1 MFRKYAPVFAA
12 ISLLWGLN
20 CWAMD
25 SASAEVQSLVHAF
38 DADPQKWEYIS
49 GSSTKGVDY
58 AQKLL
63 NIAKAQPGSPA
74 AEDALI
80 WLFTYAPEQFDLTEA
95 CQLIESFCMNSQQ
108 LRRIC
113 VRLCAEP
120 HTEAKENLL
129 STLAERSPY
138 EDVRGNALFYL
149 ADLKV
154 QRDPSKARA
163 LYKQIA
169 DSYGSVRLALAFP
182 VAFETNTLR
191 EEAQN
196 KLYRIE
202 HLAVG
207 RRAPWTIGHD
217 IDGKKVALAHY
228 RGKVVMLDFF
238 ADW

>member
-1 MFRKYAPVFAA
+1 MFRKLAMVLAA
-12 ISLLWGLN
+12 GSFFWGLN
-20 CWAMD
+20 CSAMD
-25 SASAEVQSLVHAF
+25 SASAEVQSLVRAF
-38 DADPQKWEYIS
+38 DADPQKWEYIN
-49 GSSTKGVDY
+49 GSSTNGLDY

-63 NIAKAQPGSPA
+63 DIAKAHPGSGA
-74 AEDALI
+74 AEDALV
-80 WLFTYAPEQFDLTEA
+80 WLFTYAPAQFDLTEA
-95 CQLIESFCMNSQQ
+95 CRLVESFCMNSQQ

-113 VRLCAEP
+113 VRLSAEP

-129 STLAERSPY
+129 STLAKESPY

-154 QRDPSKARA
+154 QRNPSKAKA

-182 VAFETNTLR
+182 VPFDTNTLA
-191 EEAQN
+191 EEAHN
-196 KLYRIE
+196 KLFGIE
-202 HLAVG
+202 RLAIG
-207 RRAPWTIGHD
+207 RKAPSTIGHD
-217 IDGKKVALAHY
+217 IDGKKIALAHC